1 MECFSFFIHN
11 GKIKQLNEISYQY
24 DPTISVN
31 LFLLFYKLA
40 LLLVNFRITL
50 DWIVIKKYTE
60 SVTCKIDWHG
70 KIC

>member
-24 DPTISVN
+24 DPGISVN